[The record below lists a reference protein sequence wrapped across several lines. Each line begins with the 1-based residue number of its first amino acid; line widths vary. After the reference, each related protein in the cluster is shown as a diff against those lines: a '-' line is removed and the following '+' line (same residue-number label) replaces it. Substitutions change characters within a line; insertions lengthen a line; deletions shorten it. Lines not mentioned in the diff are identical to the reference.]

1 MSPYGTSPLTNA
13 LVSSKVALTPKSI
26 PDHYEYQLFRL
37 YLSFRDT
44 KYHYLLLF
52 LVRSISSCLPQNII
66 FLHQYQAYPIHIS
79 DVFALA
85 VTLWEIFE
93 RNTPF
98 GGMADMIVINQILA
112 NVRPKIEKTPSEFRA
127 LIQRAWMDNAKARP
141 NAGQIA
147 YVLSNL

>member
-52 LVRSISSCLPQNII
+52 LVRSISSCFPQNII
-66 FLHQYQAYPIHIS
+66 CLHQYQAYPIHIS

-93 RNTPF
+93 RDTPF
-98 GGMADMIVINQILA
+98 SGMVDAIVINQILTG
-112 NVRPKIEKTPSEFRA
+112 VRPAFENTPVEFRT
-127 LIQRAWMDNAKARP
+127 LIKRAWSDDTKTRPKA
-141 NAGQIA
+141 AQMA
-147 YVLSNL
+147 CVLTN